1 MAITRIK
8 KVDKE
13 NKKIKQALTLILS
26 LFLFTGCAKYK
37 TSWSCK
43 NPEGIGCSS
52 IGYADRIARK
62 SILLNY
68 INTEAEQNNYHDLK
82 IKHKKLLINERYS
95 DFNKQN
101 MREVDFD

>member
-1 MAITRIK
+1 MMVKI
-8 KVDKE
+8 
-13 NKKIKQALTLILS
+13 KKIKRISVVILS

-37 TSWSCK
+37 SSWTCP

-62 SILLNY
+62 SIILNY
-68 INTEAEQNNYHDLK
+68 INTEAEQNNYQNTV

-95 DFNKQN
+95 DFKKQN
-101 MREVDFD
+101 KREVDLD